1 MRNMKM
7 VIFIKAIFSKE
18 KLKEEVFF
26 IGETE
31 KLMKVNFTKDLKRGL
46 ALGKAQWVAQRM
58 LESGNDLNQMAME
71 FLFLIQTLQ

>member
-46 ALGKAQWVAQRM
+46 ALGKAQ
-58 LESGNDLNQMAME
+58 
-71 FLFLIQTLQ
+71 